1 MAAGP
6 LESTD
11 PRTLGGFEIVA
22 RLGEGGQGVVYEGW
36 SAAGERVA
44 IKVLKGGTD
53 PATRRRLARELESA
67 RSVAPFCTA
76 RVLAAELDRPEPY
89 VVSEFVDGPSLHD
102 RVKTGGP
109 LRDGDLDRLAVG
121 TASALAAIHAAGI
134 VHRDFKPGNVLLG
147 PDGPRVVDFGIA
159 RPLDG
164 ATATSEL
171 TGTPPYMA
179 PEQLRGV
186 PASAAADVFAWAA
199 TMVFAATARAP
210 FGQDTV
216 ASVFHR
222 ILSAPPELAGVPE
235 SLLPVLRACLAK
247 DPEHRPTAKELM
259 IRLVDPT
266 RESATLVAPDFSR
279 FSGVTAPTL
288 ASPTAMLGASDR
300 HPARFSR
307 RAMAAIVGG
316 AAVVAIVAVAS
327 FLVIQGPGTSEPSG
341 PRESTVSEAADT
353 EPETSAGTSAET
365 QPGNETGVLVSAE
378 FAGSWE
384 GDVTSQDS
392 RRDTYGL
399 TITLGEGD
407 REGSVVR
414 DGCRQVVRVTRN
426 RGNALDLTMEQ
437 VDQCVGGDITLT
449 SSGGD
454 TLVFEGQEGGG
465 SLTYRGELSRSS

>member
-53 PATRRRLARELESA
+53 PVTRRRLARELEAA

-76 RVLAAELDRPEPY
+76 RVFAAELDRPEPY
-89 VVSEFVDGPSLHD
+89 VVSEFVAGPSLHD

-186 PASAAADVFAWAA
+186 PASAGADVFAWAA
-199 TMVFAATARAP
+199 TMVFAATGRAP

-222 ILSAPPELAGVPE
+222 LLSAPPDLAGVPE
-235 SLLPVLRACLAK
+235 SLLPVLRDCLAK

-266 RESATLVAPDFSR
+266 RDPTAVLAPDLTR
-279 FSGVTAPTL
+279 FIGTTAPTM
-288 ASPTAMLGASDR
+288 ASPTAMLGVSDR
-300 HPARFSR
+300 RVSR
-307 RAMAAIVGG
+307 RAIAAIVTG
-316 AAVVAIVAVAS
+316 AAVVVAIVAF
-327 FLVIQGPGTSEPSG
+327 FLINQGTTLPSGGPSEPVVSAETGTEPGTTSEPATGTTSG
-341 PRESTVSEAADT
+341 PATGTLVSGVF
-353 EPETSAGTSAET
+353 AGT
-365 QPGNETGVLVSAE
+365 
-378 FAGSWE
+378 WK
-384 GDVTSQDS
+384 GDVVSQDG
-392 RRDTYGL
+392 RKKTYDL
-399 TITLGEGD
+399 TIILGEGD
-407 REGSVVR
+407 REGYAIR
-414 DGCRQVVRVTRN
+414 PGCEQALRVTRN
-426 RGNALDLTMEQ
+426 RGNALDLSMEQ
-437 VDQCVGGDITLT
+437 QGQCVGGDITLT

-454 TLVFEGQEGGG
+454 TLVYVGQEGGG
-465 SLTYRGELSRSS
+465 SLSYRGELSRSS